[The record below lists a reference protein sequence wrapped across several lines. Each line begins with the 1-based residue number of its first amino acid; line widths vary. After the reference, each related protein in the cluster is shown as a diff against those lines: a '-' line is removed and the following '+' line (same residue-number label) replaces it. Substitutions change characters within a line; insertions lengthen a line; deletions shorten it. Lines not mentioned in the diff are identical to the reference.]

1 MNKKLRIDETY
12 ICFHHGVDIRS
23 AGMPY
28 LKVIRWGS
36 SKILD
41 MIV

>member
-1 MNKKLRIDETY
+1 MTADDL
-12 ICFHHGVDIRS
+12 HGVDIRS
-23 AGMPY
+23 AGVLY
-28 LKVIRWGS
+28 LNVMRWGS